1 MGDRSKDGAYL
12 SPKFQNS
19 TLIIILSNFVME
31 KNTTSKR
38 KKLISLGL
46 PQGRYGSD
54 QWVQPTRNTHSDIM
68 TFGQSIL
75 TNLIAVCIPKKNV
88 LQHMKIMVI
97 I

>member
-46 PQGRYGSD
+46 PQGRFGSD
-54 QWVQPTRNTHSDIM
+54 QWV
-68 TFGQSIL
+68 
-75 TNLIAVCIPKKNV
+75 
-88 LQHMKIMVI
+88 
-97 I
+97 